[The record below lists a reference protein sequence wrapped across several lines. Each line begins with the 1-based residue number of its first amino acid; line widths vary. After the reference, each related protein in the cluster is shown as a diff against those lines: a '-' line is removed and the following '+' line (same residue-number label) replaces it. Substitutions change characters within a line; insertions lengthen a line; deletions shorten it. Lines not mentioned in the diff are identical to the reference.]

1 MRKNCTYRKEKGEM
15 SEKQINQKTESIFKV
30 KNVLRA
36 LAFLGIIFVFCPSF
50 LVSCSGQDIKV
61 SAMTAIQG
69 MTVYGERIVDPYPI
83 MLITL
88 LAPAEIL
95 FLLFKAR
102 ADEKKTAAM
111 IFAGTAVNFILWL
124 VFRWVVKRAAEE
136 SYFDYQATVWFMINI
151 VGLIAILVISAM
163 ILAGKL
169 HLEMELISAAS
180 GGDTHEVLNQMS
192 AAVNQMSSTVTQLAG
207 NVATNMGTKIAREQA
222 KKNAIGFCSKC
233 GSPIT
238 YGSKFCTSCGT
249 PVPESMIA
257 EAEAAMEA
265 QRRAAE
271 EAQRRAAEE
280 AQRRAAEEAQRR
292 AAEEAQRKAAEEAQR
307 RAAEEAQRRA
317 AEEAQRR
324 AAEEA
329 QRRAA
334 EEAQRRT
341 IEGFGEASAE
351 EVQRKAAEEAA
362 RKVVEEAARKVAE
375 ETARKQTEQLESQGI
390 KTAFFCQQCGAKLS
404 PNARF
409 CEFCGA
415 KVK

>member
-280 AQRRAAEEAQRR
+280 AQRRAMESSA
-292 AAEEAQRKAAEEAQR
+292 
-307 RAAEEAQRRA
+307 
-317 AEEAQRR
+317 
-324 AAEEA
+324 
-329 QRRAA
+329 
-334 EEAQRRT
+334 
-341 IEGFGEASAE
+341 EASAE

>member
-69 MTVYGERIVDPYPI
+69 MTIYGERIVDPYPI

-88 LAPAEIL
+88 LAPAAIL

-136 SYFDYQATVWFMINI
+136 SYFDYQSTVWFMINI

-169 HLEMELISAAS
+169 HLEMELISVAS

-271 EAQRRAAEE
+271 EAQRKAAEE
-280 AQRRAAEEAQRR
+280 AQRRAAEEVQRR
-292 AAEEAQRKAAEEAQR
+292 AAEEAQR

-334 EEAQRRT
+334 EEAQRRAA
-341 IEGFGEASAE
+341 EEAQRRAMESSAEASAE

>member
-69 MTVYGERIVDPYPI
+69 MTIYGERIVDPYPI

-88 LAPAEIL
+88 LAPAAIL

-192 AAVNQMSSTVTQLAG
+192 AAVNQMSSTVTQIAG

-238 YGSKFCTSCGT
+238 YGSKFCTSCGI

-307 RAAEEAQRRA
+307 RE
-317 AEEAQRR
+317 
-324 AAEEA
+324 AEEA

-341 IEGFGEASAE
+341 MEGSSEASAE

-375 ETARKQTEQLESQGI
+375 ETARKQTEQLGSQGI

>member
-1 MRKNCTYRKEKGEM
+1 M
-15 SEKQINQKTESIFKV
+15 
-30 KNVLRA
+30 
-36 LAFLGIIFVFCPSF
+36 
-50 LVSCSGQDIKV
+50 
-61 SAMTAIQG
+61 
-69 MTVYGERIVDPYPI
+69 DPYPI

-280 AQRRAAEEAQRR
+280 VQRRAAEEAQRR
-292 AAEEAQRKAAEEAQR
+292 AAEEAQRRTAEEAQR

-324 AAEEA
+324 AMESSA
-329 QRRAA
+329 
-334 EEAQRRT
+334 
-341 IEGFGEASAE
+341 EASAE

>member
-292 AAEEAQRKAAEEAQR
+292 AAEEAQR

-324 AAEEA
+324 AMESSA
-329 QRRAA
+329 
-334 EEAQRRT
+334 
-341 IEGFGEASAE
+341 EASAE